1 MKGVWKKL
9 IPQEE
14 ANELPENEINIIE
27 DIVQLGKDLDFELSA
42 EQVKESLE
50 FDEKDFEDEEIHEI
64 AQARAYK
71 EAKEEE
77 EEIDDKNLAV
87 LNMKQLNEIIKISQ
101 SLSELV
107 LDVDPDL
114 ERQSKVKSGLED
126 LFKTYKEEARQK
138 SKKRQQKVSEFFK
151 KAPAQVAENSE
162 QDYELQLSSS
172 DED

>member
-14 ANELPENEINIIE
+14 ANELPENETNIIE
-27 DIVQLGKDLDFELSA
+27 DIVKLGKDLDFELSA
-42 EQVKESLE
+42 EEVKESLDY
-50 FDEKDFEDEEIHEI
+50 DEKDFEDEEIHEI
-64 AQARAYK
+64 AQDRAYK
-71 EAKEEE
+71 EAKEE

-87 LNMKQLNEIIKISQ
+87 LNMKQLNDIINISQ

-151 KAPAQVAENSE
+151 KAPAQAAENS
-162 QDYELQLSSS
+162 DYELQLSSS

>member
-14 ANELPENEINIIE
+14 ANELPEIETNIIE
-27 DIVQLGKDLDFELSA
+27 DIVKLGKDLDFELSA
-42 EQVKESLE
+42 EEVKESLE
-50 FDEKDFEDEEIHEI
+50 FDEKDFEDEDIHEI
-64 AQARAYK
+64 AQARAFE

-77 EEIDDKNLAV
+77 ENDDKNLAV

-114 ERQSKVKSGLED
+114 ERQSNVKSGLED

-151 KAPAQVAENSE
+151 NTPAQAAENLE
-162 QDYELQLSSS
+162 QDLHLQLSSS

>member
-9 IPQEE
+9 IPQDEP
-14 ANELPENEINIIE
+14 NELPENETNIIE
-27 DIVQLGKDLDFELSA
+27 EIVELGKDLDFELSA
-42 EQVKESLE
+42 EEVKESLE
-50 FDEKDFEDEEIHEI
+50 FDEKDFEDEDIHEI

-71 EAKEEE
+71 EAKEE

-87 LNMKQLNEIIKISQ
+87 LNMKQLNDIINISQ

-151 KAPAQVAENSE
+151 KAQAAENSV

>member
-1 MKGVWKKL
+1 
-9 IPQEE
+9 
-14 ANELPENEINIIE
+14 
-27 DIVQLGKDLDFELSA
+27 
-42 EQVKESLE
+42 
-50 FDEKDFEDEEIHEI
+50 
-64 AQARAYK
+64 
-71 EAKEEE
+71 
-77 EEIDDKNLAV
+77 
-87 LNMKQLNEIIKISQ
+87 MKQLNEIIKISQ

-126 LFKTYKEEARQK
+126 LFETYKEEARQK

-151 KAPAQVAENSE
+151 KAPAQAAPENSE

>member
-27 DIVQLGKDLDFELSA
+27 DIVELGKDLDFELSA
-42 EQVKESLE
+42 EEVKESLE
-50 FDEKDFEDEEIHEI
+50 FDEKDFEDEDIHEI
-64 AQARAYK
+64 AQARAFE

-77 EEIDDKNLAV
+77 ENDDKNLAV

-114 ERQSKVKSGLED
+114 ERQSQVKSGLED
-126 LFKTYKEEARQK
+126 LFKSYKEEARQK